1 MIEEIDLLVVQEDLE
16 LEVVIL
22 ERQMILEEEIEVILK
37 EIPLEGG

>member
-1 MIEEIDLLVVQEDLE
+1 VIEEIDLLVVQEDLE

>member
-1 MIEEIDLLVVQEDLE
+1 MIEEIDLLVVQEDLG

>member
-1 MIEEIDLLVVQEDLE
+1 VIEEIDLLVVQEDLG